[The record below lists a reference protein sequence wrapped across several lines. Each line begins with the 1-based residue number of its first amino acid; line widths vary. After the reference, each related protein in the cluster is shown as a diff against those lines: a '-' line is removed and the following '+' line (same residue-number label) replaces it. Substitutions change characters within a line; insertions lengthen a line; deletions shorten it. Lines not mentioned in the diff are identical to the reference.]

1 MRSLPALL
9 AFVLLLL
16 PTSAFAQSGGSL
28 AGRITESDTGI
39 PLPGVHVILEQT
51 TFGSITDANG
61 RFLLVDLPAAPYVLR
76 LSSLGFHTRR
86 IDVRVSAGQPTTV
99 RLSLDATIL
108 EIPEVIVER
117 ESLLSHPLGMDG
129 IPGSAHRV
137 TMASLGAFQ
146 QTDIHRALQTVPGLN
161 IQEEDGYGL
170 RPNIGIRGS
179 GSERSSKIS
188 LMEDGI
194 PVAPAPYAAPSAYYF
209 PTVGRMQEVELRK
222 GSSQIKYGPYTTGGA
237 LNLIS
242 TGIPDR
248 FSGQATVR
256 AGSNRD
262 LTLHGHVGN
271 SWKHGGFLVQ
281 AYDAQTD
288 GFKQLDAGGST
299 GFDKTDLLAKA
310 RINTDGDARVYQALS
325 IKLLR
330 TSEVSDETYLGL
342 TEADFTTNPLRRY
355 AGSARDEMDA
365 DYRQVMLRHLFEP
378 ATGIRLTTTAYRST
392 FHRNWYKLDK
402 VGGVG
407 IADLLTAPTDYP
419 TEYNVVSGADRV
431 SGTPLAVKAN
441 NRNYLSRG
449 VQASVEADLLEG
461 LDVEAG
467 IRIHQD
473 EMDRFQWVDTWVF
486 LDNALT
492 RTTSG
497 TPGTDSNRLEKA
509 TATAVFI
516 QPRLIR
522 GRFTVQPG
530 LRFEDITI
538 RREDWGKQ
546 DPQRAG
552 SNLTTRE
559 NHVSVWIP
567 GVGASAR
574 VTAASTLFG
583 GVHRGFAPPGSTD
596 GARPEKSVNWEVG
609 LRHQQGTFR
618 SEFALFYNDYTNLLG
633 ADLASSGG
641 SGSGDQF
648 NGGHARVRGAEASIG
663 SNFGHRTGWRVS
675 VPLSVTYTFTD
686 AAFQSS
692 FDSEFEGWGSVSDG
706 DALPYVARHQATVS
720 VAVEGARF
728 DVALRTAW
736 VSDMRTVAGT
746 GSIPDSER
754 VDGHVV
760 VDVSAGYLVA
770 GRVRAFAVIR
780 NVTDEVYI
788 AARRPAG
795 VRPGLPHMALAGLTY
810 RF

>member
-9 AFVLLLL
+9 AFVFLLL
-16 PTSAFAQSGGSL
+16 PTAAHAQSGGSL
-28 AGRITESDTGI
+28 AGLITESDTGI

-51 TFGSITDANG
+51 TFGTVTDADG
-61 RFLLVDLPAAPYVLR
+61 RFMLRDLPAAPYVLR
-76 LSSLGFHTRR
+76 VSSLGFEPRT
-86 IDVRVSAGQPTTV
+86 IDVRVSTGQTTTV
-99 RLSLDATIL
+99 RLSLESTIL
-108 EIPEVIVER
+108 EIPELIVER
-117 ESLLSHPLGMDG
+117 ESMLAHPLGMEG

-242 TGIPDR
+242 MGIPER

-256 AGSNRD
+256 AGSNSD
-262 LTLHGHVGN
+262 MTLHGHVGS

-281 AYDAQTD
+281 AYDAQSD
-288 GFKQLDAGGST
+288 GFKQLDAGGTT
-299 GFDKTDLLAKA
+299 GFDKTDLMAKA
-310 RINTDGDARVYQALS
+310 RINTTRDARVYQALS

-330 TSEVSDETYLGL
+330 TNELSDETYLGL
-342 TEADFTTNPLRRY
+342 TTADFATNPLRRY
-355 AGSARDEMDA
+355 AGSAQDEMDA
-365 DYRQVMLRHLFEP
+365 DYRQVMVRHLMEP
-378 ATGIRLTTTAYRST
+378 ASGIRITTTAYRST
-392 FHRNWYKLDK
+392 FHRNWYKLDR
-402 VGGVG
+402 VGGVS
-407 IADLLTAPTDYP
+407 IADLLASPADHPDQYA
-419 TEYNVVSGADRV
+419 VVSGADRT
-431 SGTPLAVKAN
+431 SNTPLSVKAN
-441 NRNYLSRG
+441 NRDYLSRG
-449 VQASVEADLLEG
+449 VQASVEADLAKG

-486 LDNALT
+486 SGNGMT
-492 RTTSG
+492 RATSG
-497 TPGTDSNRLEKA
+497 TPGTDSNRLETA

-522 GRFTVQPG
+522 GRFTLQPG

-538 RREDWGKQ
+538 RRDDWGKQ
-546 DPQRAG
+546 DPSRTG
-552 SNLTTRE
+552 SDVSTRE

-574 VTAASTLFG
+574 LSEASTVFA

-596 GARPEKSVNWEVG
+596 GARPEKSINGEMG
-609 LRHQQGTFR
+609 LRHHAGAIR
-618 SEFALFYNDYTNLLG
+618 SEFAVFYNDYTNLLG

-641 SGSGDQF
+641 SGTGDLY
-648 NGGHARVRGAEASIG
+648 NGGRALVRGVEASV
-663 SNFGHRTGWRVS
+663 SANFGAFTGWRVS
-675 VPLSVTYTFTD
+675 VPLSVAYTFTD
-686 AAFQSS
+686 GAFKSS
-692 FDSEFEGWGSVSDG
+692 FDSEFEGWGSVQSG
-706 DALPYVARHQATVS
+706 DELPYVARHQATVS
-720 VAVEGARF
+720 LAVEGARF
-728 DVALRTAW
+728 DVALQTAW
-736 VSDMRTVAGT
+736 VSDMRTVAGS
-746 GSIPDSER
+746 GGIPDNER

-760 VDVSAGYLVA
+760 VDVSAGYVLA
-770 GRVRAFAVIR
+770 GGVRAFAVIR
-780 NVTDEVYI
+780 NLTDEVYI

-795 VRPGLPHMALAGLTY
+795 VRPGLPRMALAGLTY